1 MSAVFAEKIVGR
13 YIKWDGDTWQV
24 LATGAMR
31 DDSLYLH
38 LSSRTRYTPQRNGRN
53 PIQIGDYVPV
63 ALIKETLERQ
73 GAAQGS
79 PSRPDNLSIGSA
91 PDRGGKHEY

>member
-1 MSAVFAEKIVGR
+1 VSAIFADKIVGR
-13 YIKWDGDTWQV
+13 YIKWGGDTWQV
-24 LATGAMR
+24 LATGATR

-38 LSSRTRYTPQRNGRN
+38 LSSRTRYTQQRNGRN

-73 GAAQGS
+73 GAMQCS
-79 PSRPDNLSIGSA
+79 PSGDPNLSIGSA
-91 PDRGGKHEY
+91 PIK

>member
-1 MSAVFAEKIVGR
+1 MSVVVADKIVGR

-31 DDSLYLH
+31 GESIYLH
-38 LSSRTRYTPQRNGRN
+38 LSSRTRSQPQRNGRN

-63 ALIKETLERQ
+63 AIIEETLERQ
-73 GAAQGS
+73 GAMSCS
-79 PSRPDNLSIGSA
+79 PSEKNA
-91 PDRGGKHEY
+91 